1 MEQKYVILDQNNKA
15 INIVV
20 WNGDTNIWQPPA
32 NTTITLLEDVDPSVF
47 VKEEQPVV
55 EEDIQY

>member
-15 INIVV
+15 INIVI
-20 WNGDTNIWQPPA
+20 WNGDTNTWQPPI
-32 NTTITLLEDVDPSVF
+32 NTTVIPLQDVDPSVF
-47 VKEEQPVV
+47 VKEESPVI

>member
-15 INIVV
+15 INIVI
-20 WNGDTNIWQPPA
+20 WNGDTNTWQPPA
-32 NTTITLLEDVDPSVF
+32 NTTVTLLEDVDPSVF
-47 VKEEQPVV
+47 VKEESPVI

>member
-15 INIVV
+15 INIVI
-20 WNGDTNIWQPPA
+20 WNGDTNTWQPPI
-32 NTTITLLEDVDPSVF
+32 NTTVTPLKDVDPSVF
-47 VKEEQPVV
+47 VKEESPVI